1 MFIIKIGDS
10 MNNNEENMNDLLEKI
25 DSVKLIDEKEL
36 DNMNFYELCYYMQ
49 NLNIIDSLDG
59 DDVEEGDL

>member
-1 MFIIKIGDS
+1 
-10 MNNNEENMNDLLEKI
+10 MNNNIENIDDLLNKI
-25 DSVKLIDEKEL
+25 DNVKLVDEKEL

-59 DDVEEGDL
+59 DNLEEGDQ

>member
-1 MFIIKIGDS
+1 MKDDVKNID
-10 MNNNEENMNDLLEKI
+10 DLLEKI
-25 DSVKLIDEKEL
+25 DNVKLIDEKEL

-59 DDVEEGDL
+59 DNLEEGDQ

>member
-1 MFIIKIGDS
+1 MQTLLNEIDRIPLV
-10 MNNNEENMNDLLEKI
+10 NEE
-25 DSVKLIDEKEL
+25 EL

-59 DDVEEGDL
+59 DNEEGVSNE